1 MKKIL
6 NTAVRSSMD
15 WLEERFT
22 VAPDHKGMP
31 WQDQSHVPRMGK
43 YPAGKQPVNANEP
56 CWQKVEPVAKPGV
69 CRLHQARV
77 WSLHATSSTIAPDPH
92 RRLAI
97 VFDKHRRRLKTPAS
111 PYVWAYYLKHREWRR
126 KNRHTA
132 HLAGRVALLGNFV
145 SDSNNY
151 YHFWADIVSDIWY
164 LRQSLP
170 ASEMPER
177 YLMAYTGV
185 SWQRQILE
193 LCGIREDQVI
203 PLSDHDWLNVD
214 ELVVPIRPKGSED
227 QPSWQAD
234 AIRGMA
240 NWAGIDR
247 PATRRLYLS
256 RADAPRR
263 RVANEAQVR
272 ERLEP
277 LGFEVL
283 TLDGLSVRE
292 QQALFAS
299 ASTIIA
305 PHGAALTNLVWCKP
319 GTLVVDFLSE
329 NHLAPCFRELAAQ
342 SEVIYHPIVCRSVD
356 DTISGFDSDI
366 EIDMAQLDTAL
377 KVLMFKNA
385 SIYALEKARL
395 APETLH
401 WDNDGLY
408 YQETR

>member
-6 NTAVRSSMD
+6 HTAVRSSMD

-22 VAPDHKGMP
+22 IAPDDKDMP
-31 WQDQSHVPRMGK
+31 WQDQSSIPRMNE
-43 YPAGKQPVNANEP
+43 YPAGKQPGGPNELR
-56 CWQKVEPVAKPGV
+56 WQKVEPVERPGI

-77 WSLHATSSTIAPDPH
+77 WCLRASSATIAPDPH

-97 VFDKHRRRLKTPAS
+97 VFDKHHRRLRTPAS
-111 PYVWAYYLKHREWRR
+111 PYVWAYYFKHREWRR

-151 YHFWADIVSDIWY
+151 YHFWADTIADIWY

-193 LCGIREDQVI
+193 LCGIREEQVI
-203 PLSDHDWLNVD
+203 PLSAHDWLNVD

-240 NWAGIDR
+240 NWVEAKH

-263 RVANEAQVR
+263 RVTNEAQVR
-272 ERLEP
+272 EHLEP
-277 LGFEVL
+277 LGFDVL

-292 QQALFAS
+292 QQTLFAS
-299 ASTIIA
+299 ASVIIA

-342 SEVIYHPIVCRSVD
+342 SDAIYHPIVCRSVD

-366 EIDMAQLDTAL
+366 EIDMVQLNTAL
-377 KVLMFKNA
+377 KLLMFKGA
-385 SIYALEKARL
+385 SAHAFERTRL
-395 APETLH
+395 APEALH
-401 WDNDGLY
+401 WDNDGLF
-408 YQETR
+408 YQNTR